1 MKRLKKSILVGVSI
15 FAGLAI
21 LASVLFYV
29 RFQKATKAM
38 TPAETQIVNDTVF
51 CVRDKFVNA
60 FIFKGRSS
68 YLMIDAGFSK
78 KNFKKELKKLGLD
91 PNQITSIFLTHTDG
105 DHIGAMSLF
114 KEPAVYMHREEEQM
128 INGTNGKMKLIRFK
142 WKYGAYKLLENND
155 SLFIDGLSIRILHTP
170 GHTPGSSCFIVGN
183 DYLVSGDNLTI
194 NNGKVEKFVEMFNMD
209 THRQLESLKTLP
221 EPASF
226 KYILTGHHGIVK
238 MGD

>member
-1 MKRLKKSILVGVSI
+1 
-15 FAGLAI
+15 
-21 LASVLFYV
+21 
-29 RFQKATKAM
+29 
-38 TPAETQIVNDTVF
+38 
-51 CVRDKFVNA
+51 
-60 FIFKGRSS
+60 
-68 YLMIDAGFSK
+68 MIDAGFSK
-78 KNFKKELKKLGLD
+78 KNFKKELKKIGLD

-128 INGTNGKMKLIRFK
+128 INGTNGKMKLVRFK

-155 SLFIDGLSIRILHTP
+155 SLIIDGLRIRILHTP

-183 DYLVSGDNLTI
+183 DYLASGDNLTI
-194 NNGKVEKFVEMFNMD
+194 NKGKVEQFVEMFNMD
-209 THRQLESLKTLP
+209 TPRQLESLKTLP

>member
-60 FIFKGRSS
+60 FIFKGRNS

-78 KNFKKELKKLGLD
+78 KNFKKELKKIGLD

-128 INGTNGKMKLIRFK
+128 INGTNGKMKLVRFK

-155 SLFIDGLSIRILHTP
+155 SLIIDGLRIRILHTP

-183 DYLVSGDNLTI
+183 DYLASGDNLTI
-194 NNGKVEKFVEMFNMD
+194 NKGKVEQFVEMFNMD
-209 THRQLESLKTLP
+209 TPRQLESLKTLP